1 MGKKI
6 YTLIIIAVAIVIIAI
21 PVYFIYSIFFVK
33 STSKNFET
41 TGIITEME
49 FEEGK
54 WETKEVTKKVK
65 QEDGTTKKVKEKKK
79 IYDYEEWDLE
89 IEYTDS
95 EGRERIYKEEPIEK
109 SGLYKS
115 LEKNNLKVGDKV
127 KLLIEE
133 RFRGD
138 SLVGTDIIGVIEDKK

>member
-1 MGKKI
+1 
-6 YTLIIIAVAIVIIAI
+6 
-21 PVYFIYSIFFVK
+21 
-33 STSKNFET
+33 
-41 TGIITEME
+41 ME

-95 EGRERIYKEEPIEK
+95 EGRERVYKEEPIEK
-109 SGLYKS
+109 SDLYKS

>member
-49 FEEGK
+49 YEEGK

-79 IYDYEEWDLE
+79 
-89 IEYTDS
+89 YT
-95 EGRERIYKEEPIEK
+95 IM
-109 SGLYKS
+109 
-115 LEKNNLKVGDKV
+115 KN
-127 KLLIEE
+127 
-133 RFRGD
+133 
-138 SLVGTDIIGVIEDKK
+138 GT